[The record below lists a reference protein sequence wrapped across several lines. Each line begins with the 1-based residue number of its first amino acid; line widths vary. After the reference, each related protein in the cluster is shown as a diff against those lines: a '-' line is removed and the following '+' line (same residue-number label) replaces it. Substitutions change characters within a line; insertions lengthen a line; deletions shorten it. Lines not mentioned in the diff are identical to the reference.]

1 MPFCSLACI
10 NALAR
15 TSNTVL
21 NKSGESEHPFL
32 VPSLRRKAFSFFAV
46 KYGYCGL
53 VMHGLYHVDVCSH
66 FTNFVCFF

>member
-1 MPFCSLACI
+1 MPSSSLACI

-32 VPSLRRKAFSFFAV
+32 VPALRRKGFSVFAV
-46 KYGYCGL
+46 KYGQLWAYDAWPLLC
-53 VMHGLYHVDVCSH
+53 
-66 FTNFVCFF
+66 

>member
-1 MPFCSLACI
+1 MPSSSLACI

-32 VPSLRRKAFSFFAV
+32 VPALRRKGFSVFAV
-46 KYGYCGL
+46 KYG
-53 VMHGLYHVDVCSH
+53 
-66 FTNFVCFF
+66 